1 MFGLKFGNEITALE
15 ILAKFLRSNNAKTNG
30 ESVRRGGALVRSGQ
44 NHDVR
49 VIEISLSI
57 FDSSI
62 LMTSQAGVFMYA
74 GHTHLPGRV
83 NISHIEVEKLRLLLI
98 GSSLG
103 ETWLVQVTVRNTGLD
118 RLGGGTVGEAL

>member
-30 ESVRRGGALVRSGQ
+30 ESVQQGALVRSGQ

-49 VIEISLSI
+49 VIEISLGI

-62 LMTSQAGVFMYA
+62 LMTSQVGVFMYA
-74 GHTHLPGRV
+74 GHTHLPPRV
-83 NISHIEVEKLRLLLI
+83 NVSHIEVEKLGLLLI